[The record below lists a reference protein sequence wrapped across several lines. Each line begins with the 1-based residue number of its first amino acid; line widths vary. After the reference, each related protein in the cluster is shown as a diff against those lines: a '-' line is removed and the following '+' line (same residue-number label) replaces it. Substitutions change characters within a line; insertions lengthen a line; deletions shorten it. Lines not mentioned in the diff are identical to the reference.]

1 MDLDCLTT
9 VTMWELNTKEMRR
22 ALKNPSEHWA
32 DRPVWPHFT
41 SSCPCNYILDIIRGH
56 KGLDAVVNLS
66 ASCAT
71 LLTKHHC
78 CSSHFF
84 LPQILFSDRQCKCGA
99 TVWLNGSNTTKHL
112 SHPDQAATSWLS
124 LHNRC
129 CITCIAKVFLELV
142 KEFCSDSMERHV
154 KELLCGKKHYYFICN
169 STSCL
174 CLGISKLDVLLRTL
188 NKLCWITDMGYLAYM
203 KLSINID
210 GLLIT
215 LKTGLI

>member
-71 LLTKHHC
+71 LLTKYHC

-84 LPQILFSDRQCKCGA
+84 APNSVFWQAMQVRCNCVTEWFKYHKASVTSRPSSHKLALIAQQVLHYLYSKGLFGACKGILFR
-99 TVWLNGSNTTKHL
+99 
-112 SHPDQAATSWLS
+112 
-124 LHNRC
+124 
-129 CITCIAKVFLELV
+129 
-142 KEFCSDSMERHV
+142 
-154 KELLCGKKHYYFICN
+154 
-169 STSCL
+169 
-174 CLGISKLDVLLRTL
+174 
-188 NKLCWITDMGYLAYM
+188 
-203 KLSINID
+203 
-210 GLLIT
+210 
-215 LKTGLI
+215 